1 MHPTSKDGVEDMI
14 HLGDLN
20 EAGILHNLFIRY
32 FDGLIYVSEFVEYF
46 SILEVCILGYNH
58 YIVGTWTVVVCVCV
72 CVNRKTNF
80 VIFTNTG
87 IYKMTPSKNSSKN

>member
-32 FDGLIYVSEFVEYF
+32 FDGLIYVSGFCEVYF
-46 SILEVCILGYNH
+46 
-58 YIVGTWTVVVCVCV
+58 W
-72 CVNRKTNF
+72 RF
-80 VIFTNTG
+80 
-87 IYKMTPSKNSSKN
+87 